1 MVDKGNMT
9 VIRGVD
15 SGLWRHFRA
24 RAVEMGV
31 AVGVLL
37 NEVIKEWLE
46 KRKEGK

>member
-1 MVDKGNMT
+1 MGK
-9 VIRGVD
+9 VIVVRGID
-15 SGLWRHFRA
+15 EKLWRRIRA
-24 RAVEMGV
+24 EAVGMGV